1 MRFFKYAVEKDT
13 ESFVKTLVKLS
24 SMEFAG
30 VAKLLNVR
38 TVRDPEVLGLSLDDY
53 IKKSAEEKEELKNL
67 LIIPAEEIFVSMIDA
82 FAALP
87 KKKRKEILKL
97 IKAAAGD

>member
-1 MRFFKYAVEKDT
+1 MNFLRSNIEKDT

-24 SMEFAG
+24 SLEFAG

-38 TVRDPEVLGLSLDDY
+38 TVRDPKELGVSLDDY
-53 IKKSAEEKEELKNL
+53 VAKSAEEKEELKNL
-67 LIIPAEEIFVSMIDA
+67 LIIPAEEIFVSVIDA

-87 KKKRKEILKL
+87 KKRRREILKL
-97 IKAAAGD
+97 VKTAAGG